1 MIQHP
6 HRQKGGAPQLGA
18 RREGEAGPYG
28 IRTGE
33 DDLDDHGPDDL
44 DHDDGPDDGDDLD
57 HDGPDDLDDEQQHDR
72 DTEPKGR

>member
-33 DDLDDHGPDDL
+33 DDLDDDLEDERDDL
-44 DHDDGPDDGDDLD
+44 DL
-57 HDGPDDLDDEQQHDR
+57 DLDDEQQLH
-72 DTEPKGR
+72 TTT